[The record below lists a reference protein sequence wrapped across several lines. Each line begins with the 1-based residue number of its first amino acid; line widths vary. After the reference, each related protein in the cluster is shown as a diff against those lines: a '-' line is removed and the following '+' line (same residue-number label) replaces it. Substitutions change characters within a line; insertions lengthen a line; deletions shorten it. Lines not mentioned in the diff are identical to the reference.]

1 MTIVATTTLLAI
13 DIGNTQTVLGVYAGD
28 KLKGQWRLA
37 SISERTAD
45 ELEVLIRGLFGAR
58 ELDIKA
64 VDGVAIS
71 SVVPALT
78 PVYSAVAN
86 SLFDLDPLVV
96 GPGIRTGMA
105 VRYDDPREMGADR
118 IVNAVAAFACY
129 QKAVIVVDFGTATT
143 FDCVSEDGA
152 YLGGAIAPGMA
163 VSMEALFSRA
173 SKLPKVALERP
184 PRAIGRNTV
193 HSMQSGVYYG
203 YAAMV
208 DGLIQR
214 LTEEMKVVPT
224 VVATGGAAASIASEA
239 KSIEHV
245 DEMLTLEGLRLL
257 FELNS
262 K

>member
-1 MTIVATTTLLAI
+1 MITVSNNNLLAI
-13 DIGNTQTVLGVYAGD
+13 DVGNTHTVLGVYSGD
-28 KLKGQWRLA
+28 ELVGQWRLA
-37 SISERTAD
+37 SHAERTAD
-45 ELEVLIRGLFGAR
+45 EVGVLIRGLFSAR
-58 ELDIKA
+58 QLDPSE
-64 VDGVAIS
+64 VGGVVIA

-78 PVYSAVAN
+78 PVYAAVAKE
-86 SLFDLDPLVV
+86 LFGLEPLVV

-105 VRYDDPREMGADR
+105 VRYEDPREMGADR
-118 IVNAVAAFACY
+118 IVNAVAAYARY
-129 QKAVIVVDFGTATT
+129 KKAVIVVDFGTATT

-214 LTEEMKVVPT
+214 LSEEMRVVPT

-245 DEMLTLEGLRLL
+245 NEMLTLEGLHHL
-257 FELNS
+257 FELN
-262 K
+262 KK

>member
-1 MTIVATTTLLAI
+1 VANDNLLAI
-13 DIGNTQTVLGVYAGD
+13 DIGNTHTVLGVYAGD
-28 KLKGQWRLA
+28 EMAGHWRLA
-37 SISERTAD
+37 SHSERTAD
-45 ELEVLIRGLFGAR
+45 EVGVLIRGLFSAR
-58 ELDIKA
+58 A
-64 VDGVAIS
+64 VDPTAVGGVIIA

-78 PVYSAVAN
+78 PVYTAV
-86 SLFDLDPLVV
+86 SKELFGLEPLVV

-118 IVNAVAAFACY
+118 IVNAVAARARY
-129 QKAVIVVDFGTATT
+129 KRAVIVVDFGTATT
-143 FDCVSEDGA
+143 FDCVSEDGV

-173 SKLPKVALERP
+173 SKLPKIALEKP

-208 DGLIQR
+208 DGLIER
-214 LTEEMKVVPT
+214 LAEEMGVVPT

-239 KSIEHV
+239 KSIDHV
-245 DEMLTLEGLRLL
+245 DEMLTLEGLRHL
-257 FELNS
+257 FELNR